1 MSSLHVTSGAAT
13 VLAKRRRTDA
23 QARTTGGAPAAASAS
38 SSSVPSGTG
47 CGAAAG
53 STAAELEANDAASAA
68 VAGDRDDPDAGTVSL
83 CIVVRFPYNTYHVR
97 ISYVSHLYHH
107 AFIVAPDTCDTQR
120 YIDRYNSH
128 APSRKLL
135 VSQNAIQVPI

>member
-47 CGAAAG
+47 CGAAEG
-53 STAAELEANDAASAA
+53 STAADLEANDAASAA
-68 VAGDRDDPDAGTVSL
+68 VASGRDDELPQSGAGSNAKATAVGSYSSQTCNPCCEFSGNMRNVPSNAAGARTQPEPDMRRRWT
-83 CIVVRFPYNTYHVR
+83 
-97 ISYVSHLYHH
+97 
-107 AFIVAPDTCDTQR
+107 DT
-120 YIDRYNSH
+120 
-128 APSRKLL
+128 LL
-135 VSQNAIQVPI
+135 VFSA